1 MGADKVTDRK
11 HSIRKKYSLE
21 PEQEIHNGWCT
32 QDVECSEHK
41 QIFMDVELIN
51 QCTVGNLSTYSRSI
65 TDSKTR
71 EWLKSLTFSYKK
83 IKDISEIEKVGN

>member
-1 MGADKVTDRK
+1 MTDRK

-21 PEQEIHNGWCT
+21 PEQELGNGWQT

-71 EWLKSLTFSYKK
+71 EWLKSLRFSYKK
-83 IKDISEIEKVGN
+83 IRDISEIEKVVN

>member
-1 MGADKVTDRK
+1 MTDRK

-21 PEQEIHNGWCT
+21 PEQELGNGWQT

-41 QIFMDVELIN
+41 QIFMDVDIVK

-71 EWLKSLTFSYKK
+71 EWLKSLRFSYNK
-83 IKDISEIEKVGN
+83 IRDISEIEKVVN